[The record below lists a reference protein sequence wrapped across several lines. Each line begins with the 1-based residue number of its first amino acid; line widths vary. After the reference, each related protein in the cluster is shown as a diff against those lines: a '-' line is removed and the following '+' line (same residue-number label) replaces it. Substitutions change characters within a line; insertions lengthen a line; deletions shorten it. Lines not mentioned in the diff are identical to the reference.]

1 MKVTQLGTVGV
12 WTKTKEGITK
22 REFEQIIKDIE
33 GENEMRKKT
42 MNKNK

>member
-22 REFEQIIKDIE
+22 KRIWANNKGYRGWEWNEK
-33 GENEMRKKT
+33 ENNE
-42 MNKNK
+42 